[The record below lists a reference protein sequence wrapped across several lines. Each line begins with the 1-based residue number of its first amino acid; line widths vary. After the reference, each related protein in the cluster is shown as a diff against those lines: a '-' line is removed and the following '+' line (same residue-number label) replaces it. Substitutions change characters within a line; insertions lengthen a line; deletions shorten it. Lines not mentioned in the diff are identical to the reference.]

1 MNLLLTLFPFNSGV
15 ECFAIG
21 DDDYVC
27 GSCPPDMTGNGKKC
41 YESSRD
47 FMAQLCDHSETN
59 PCFDKSLCQ
68 VNTHGAVYCQSCPP
82 GFKGDGISCYPVD
95 READPCDKTS
105 TNPCY
110 PGSKCQVVNG
120 IVTCGPCP
128 ANMTG
133 DGKICSEID
142 CQNHIDH
149 CSSTCPPDHQW

>member
-1 MNLLLTLFPFNSGV
+1 MFCQFPLIN
-15 ECFAIG
+15 
-21 DDDYVC
+21 Y
-27 GSCPPDMTGNGKKC
+27 
-41 YESSRD
+41 
-47 FMAQLCDHSETN
+47 L
-59 PCFDKSLCQ
+59 SLCQ

>member
-1 MNLLLTLFPFNSGV
+1 M
-15 ECFAIG
+15 
-21 DDDYVC
+21 
-27 GSCPPDMTGNGKKC
+27 
-41 YESSRD
+41 
-47 FMAQLCDHSETN
+47 
-59 PCFDKSLCQ
+59 
-68 VNTHGAVYCQSCPP
+68 YCQSCPP

-133 DGKICSEID
+133 DGKFCSEID
-142 CQNHIDH
+142 LVLNIYKNLDRWRKL
-149 CSSTCPPDHQW
+149 SFKM